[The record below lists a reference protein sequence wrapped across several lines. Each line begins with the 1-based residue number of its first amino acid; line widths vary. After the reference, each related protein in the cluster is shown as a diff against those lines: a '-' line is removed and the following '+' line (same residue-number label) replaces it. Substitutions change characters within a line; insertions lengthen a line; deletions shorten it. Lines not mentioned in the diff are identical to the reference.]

1 MLATTRYDE
10 PILQSIIEEK
20 ELKKELENVDC
31 HTAFMFENNIS
42 LTNLS
47 SRKSHK
53 PAKQDIPQIFKF
65 SNLSKSNV
73 DEEILGETTDKVN
86 YCTYNK

>member
-1 MLATTRYDE
+1 
-10 PILQSIIEEK
+10 
-20 ELKKELENVDC
+20 
-31 HTAFMFENNIS
+31 MFENNIS

-47 SRKSHK
+47 IRKSHK

-73 DEEILGETTDKVN
+73 DEEILGEITDDVN